1 MAESFGELLKRLR
14 TAAGMTQEELAVKA
28 RISTRSVSDLE
39 RGINRTPRKW
49 TAELLAEALE
59 LKGQDR
65 AEFDALASG
74 RAVAE
79 GPVRGTA
86 GATRT
91 LPRDP
96 TLFIGREGELRQLVN
111 AAASPARV
119 VGIHAI
125 GGMAGV
131 GKTAF
136 AVHVAHRLAPRFPDG
151 QVFLPLHGHT
161 PGHQPVAP
169 TDALTSLLLTA
180 GVAASHIP
188 PDLEAR
194 MALWRDHMADKQLL
208 LLLDDAASSDQ
219 VRPLLPGAGDSLVL
233 VTSRRHLVALEDA
246 HAISLDTLPPGEAAE
261 LFTRLAARPEVNA
274 DDTAVTEVIRLC
286 GYLPLVIGMMARQLH
301 HHPAW
306 TAADLA
312 ADLLTERDRLEL
324 MAAENLSVA
333 AAFDLSYQDLPEAQ
347 QRLFR
352 QLGLHPGTDIDI
364 YATAALGGISLA
376 AAQRGLAGLYD
387 HYLLTEPERGRYRL
401 HDLIREH
408 ARTRAEADPVAER
421 DAALARLLAYY
432 LHTASAA
439 NQHLG
444 RRVFATEPTAGT
456 APPGHAPE
464 FESREHAA
472 AWMSAER
479 VNLHA
484 ITDRAASHNDSAQ
497 AVGIPATMHGFLRTQ
512 GYWDQALALHRT
524 ALDVAHDTGDRLA
537 QAGALTDLGDMQFMT
552 GDYAAATTS
561 LSLALEISREVSSKP
576 AEAEA
581 LKGLGMVHFETGD
594 MAAAAASIADALALF
609 RELGNRL
616 GEAGTLAPLA
626 VVQQAAGDYT
636 EALANQS
643 LALNLNRELGN
654 RSGEANALNFLGV
667 VHQTMGNYAAA
678 IDSQRRALALNRELG
693 NRFGEANALN
703 HLGIAQ
709 QTLGE
714 YAAAA
719 STQEEALRLYRDL
732 GHRMGEA
739 NVLNCLG
746 GLAQR
751 TGDYAAGAA
760 HLEQAL
766 RLFRDL
772 GIALGEAEVLNTMG
786 ELSLAAARPAEARAR
801 HERARSIAD
810 RIVCP
815 PEQARALV
823 GIAQCDLRAS
833 QRETAMAALRQ
844 ALAIYEQIQH
854 PQARRVADTLREM
867 SEGPEDG
874 PGR

>member
-1 MAESFGELLKRLR
+1 VAESVGALLRQLR
-14 TAAGMTQEELAVKA
+14 IAARMTQEELADRA
-28 RISTRSVSDLE
+28 RISTRSVTDLE
-39 RGINRTPRKW
+39 RGINRTARKG
-49 TAELLAEALE
+49 TAGLLAEALE
-59 LKGQDR
+59 LNGQDR
-65 AEFDALASG
+65 AEFEALAGG
-74 RAVAE
+74 RTFAGV
-79 GPVRGTA
+79 PVRGTA

-96 TLFIGREGELRQLVN
+96 SLFIGREGELRQLVS
-111 AAASPARV
+111 AAASPVRV

-169 TDALTSLLLTA
+169 ADALTSLLLTA
-180 GVAASHIP
+180 GVAASHFP
-188 PDLEAR
+188 PSLEAR

-219 VRPLLPGAGDSLVL
+219 VRPLLPSTGESLVL

-246 HAISLDTLPPGEAAE
+246 QAISLDTLPPGEAAE
-261 LFTRLAARPEVNA
+261 LFTRLAARPGLNA

-286 GYLPLVIGMMARQLH
+286 GYLPLAIGMMARQLH

-306 TAADLA
+306 TATDLA

-333 AAFDLSYQDLPEAQ
+333 AAFDLSYQDLPEQQ

-352 QLGLHPGTDIDI
+352 QLGLHPGTDIDT
-364 YATAALGGISLA
+364 YAAAALGGIDLA
-376 AAQRGLAGLYD
+376 AARRGLAGLYD
-387 HYLLTEPERGRYRL
+387 HYLLAEPERGRYRL

-408 ARTRAEADPVAER
+408 ARARAEADPVAER
-421 DAALARLLAYY
+421 DIALARLLDYY
-432 LHTASAA
+432 LHTANTAH
-439 NQHLG
+439 QHLG
-444 RRVFATEPTAGT
+444 RRVLASEPATGI
-456 APPGHAPE
+456 APPGHAPVL
-464 FESREHAA
+464 ESRERAA

-479 VNLHA
+479 INLHA
-484 ITDRAASHNDSAQ
+484 ITDHAASRSNSAH
-497 AVGIPATMHGFLRTQ
+497 AAAIPAAMHGFLRTQ

-524 ALDVAHDTGDRLA
+524 ALDVARAAGDQLA

-561 LSLALEISREVSSKP
+561 LSRALEISREVGSKP
-576 AEAEA
+576 GEAEA
-581 LKGLGMVHFETGD
+581 RKGLGLVHFETGD
-594 MAAAAASIADALALF
+594 MAAAAASLAGALALF

-626 VVQQAAGDYT
+626 VVQQAAGDYAG
-636 EALANQS
+636 ALANQS
-643 LALNLNRELGN
+643 LALNLNRALGN

-667 VHQTMGNYAAA
+667 VQQTMGNHAAA

-709 QTLGE
+709 QAMGAHE
-714 YAAAA
+714 AAAD
-719 STQEEALRLYRDL
+719 TQQEALRLYRDL

-746 GLAQR
+746 GLAQV
-751 TGDYAAGAA
+751 TGDHAAGAT

-766 RLFRDL
+766 KLFRDL

-786 ELSLAAARPAEARAR
+786 ELSLAASRPAEARAR
-801 HERARSIAD
+801 HEQARSIAT
-810 RIVCP
+810 RIACP

-823 GIAQCDLRAS
+823 GIARCDLRAR
-833 QRETAMAALRQ
+833 QRETARAALQQ
-844 ALAIYEQIQH
+844 ALEIYEQIQH
-854 PQARRVADTLREM
+854 PQARQVADTLREM
-867 SEGPEDG
+867 SDG
-874 PGR
+874 AEESGT